1 MNASARPEALS
12 PSFELRF
19 SPPGRT
25 QPALDAFRAEYASG
39 YRHGRSRSRMVAIG
53 AAVLLQAGL
62 IYATFQGLGDVKV
75 SGTLAPLM
83 MVDVVQETKVRPE
96 PPPPTA
102 PRMQPPEVST
112 MELPELLV
120 APSPNPITVVA
131 PDAKPQPPA
140 PSRGFG
146 NDSKAAI
153 ASYQGMLLAH
163 LARNKQYP
171 AAARARRQQGVAL
184 VRFSMDRRG
193 VVTNVAL
200 AKSSGAALL
209 DGESLDL
216 LRRASPLPA
225 PPTEVPGDP
234 VELVVPIE
242 FFIR

>member
-1 MNASARPEALS
+1 MNASTRAEALS

-19 SPPGRT
+19 SPPGRA
-25 QPALDAFRAEYASG
+25 QPPLDAFRTEYAGG
-39 YRHGRSRSRMVAIG
+39 YRRGRSRSRMVAVG

-75 SGTLAPLM
+75 SGALAPLM

-102 PRMQPPEVST
+102 PQMRPPEVLT
-112 MELPELLV
+112 MDLPELLV
-120 APSPNPITVVA
+120 APSPNAITVAA

-140 PSRGFG
+140 PSRGLG
-146 NDSKAAI
+146 NDGKAAI

-163 LARNKQYP
+163 LARHKHYP
-171 AAARARRQQGVAL
+171 AAARARRQQGVTF

-193 VVTNVAL
+193 VVTGVAL
-200 AKSSGAALL
+200 AKTSGASLL

-216 LRRASPLPA
+216 VRRASPLPA

-234 VELVVPIE
+234 VDLVVPIE